1 MDLTKDQFKKIT
13 ELIQL
18 WFKDPTFELETTFGP
33 KGTVDSN
40 TFLQIAQR
48 LRTKDF
54 QVIPQDD
61 RLSIITPNNMRISL
75 QGLGLIESYCKD
87 NTLQGKPFTAMIKE
101 RIGNNAEPIQLP
113 EYDIRFKIRREL
125 DLSNDD
131 PRITQLVKT
140 WSSQAKAFRMIRRWS
155 FKGKGIR
162 IDMSMIRQS
171 PIQATGE
178 FKWTSTFL
186 EANILR
192 QVTRYEV
199 EVELLHEDMKESPDP
214 IGITFRALIAG
225 VGEVQRAIQKNSLL
239 IRKSVMQSVRAE
251 YGALVRADKFR
262 GVGPVTL
269 EVQNMD
275 KEINEAIPNIRTGF
289 NVTDKADGMRTM
301 GFMNSKGEF
310 FLIDQSMT
318 IYRTGLQNET
328 CANSLVDGEWITSL
342 KDGTPVN
349 RYLIFDIYIYNGAK
363 VSQLPFITTTEN
375 QIDQEGESRYIKL
388 NQLFDKWIVEP
399 KMIGKGLTEATTLII
414 ARKQF
419 KFGNGNQIFE
429 QCAMMLDREQI
440 YNTDGL
446 ILTSNS
452 EPLPDKF
459 GGRFNMQ
466 FKWKPSKDNTIDFL
480 VLFESDESG
489 DKISTSIDKSG
500 ATTRYKTM
508 RLYVGG
514 LDNKSPRTAILNET
528 LVEKEKPKYR
538 PILFQ
543 PQQFGDLYAN
553 FCNVLVQND
562 PDTFEEYAVTEHTHE
577 PIQHRSIV
585 EMRYVVGNE
594 AGWRWIPTRIR
605 HDKTERYVRAITQGG
620 DIKYTGMMND
630 EGTAN
635 SVWNSIHDPVTESMI
650 RTGNEE
656 PSEREMATIA
666 TADITK
672 TYYEQR
678 APKEEVAGVSGLR
691 DFHNKYIKNEILI
704 RSVLQP
710 GNKRLLDITCGVG
723 GDLNKWV
730 YANASYVMGI
740 DIAENNI
747 INPQTGAYSRYAKM
761 MLDAKKKRLPKI
773 AFAVGDSSK
782 SIVNGDAGA
791 TPEERDIMRAVFGKV
806 EPESA
811 VPPYITNVMK
821 NSFREGADVVSCMFA
836 IHYFFKNKDTLDG
849 LLKNLADTVKVGG
862 YFVGCCFDGETV
874 FRLLESVEKN
884 ESVTGTHNDVQLWKI
899 KKEYDQEELTD
910 DDSSIGLPIHVD
922 FISIGNAFT
931 EYLVP
936 FPLLVAKF
944 REIGLELLTTA
955 EAGRIG
961 LQHSTAMFQDSYEM
975 AKKGKHNYAMP
986 DAVKE
991 YSFLNRWFIFVRRQ
1005 TVAVELP
1012 GRVKDTKAMVKALSE
1027 SRPGIY
1033 KRFDEAIINADPS
1046 YAKFL
1051 TVPSSDYSVL
1061 QPWHKPGVK
1070 RILEAWFP
1078 TPVTHIVDA
1087 TAHIGVDSIY
1097 LSDLFPG
1104 AKVDSYEVVPDT
1116 FEALKINIQ
1125 TFDKEDFIMPH
1136 LQDISLWDPSEPI
1149 DLLFAD
1155 PPWGGRNY
1163 KKVKKL
1169 NLYFQA
1175 EGEAPNESKNI
1186 KTILK
1191 KWLASGYVKNI
1202 VLKVPQNFDLNN
1214 LPPYNLQTDVKRV
1227 ENPAKKKTDYVLML
1241 FRANPELLRAPA
1253 PVEEEKVLEPEV
1265 LPSALPA
1272 VVPEVASSAF
1282 KTDAAAA
1289 PSKPKKSNV
1298 KPEKEFKFGKGQI
1311 NGGVVSDEE
1320 NSRRW
1325 NALATASDLV
1335 PVNQLPS
1342 NASLWL
1348 DLYCQFEVTD
1358 TEKTP
1363 AVLKIT
1369 GKTATLLPGYEEVLR
1384 TYLAEADRSTSKVY
1398 PLIAYYLGA
1407 MKLKFASTNPSDFKS
1422 MTYNNKVIAAK
1433 LQTVIGKE
1441 QYSAEYFDALTT
1453 ESLRALKTVSEAF
1466 LRKADADLEAKY
1478 KEKRKEYDA
1487 NPKSS
1492 KAPPERKKAPE
1503 VFEEIWQDIKHTFI
1517 DFVFQQ
1523 RFAHDGLFM
1532 KIIAS
1537 LKNEQYTL
1545 TYVGPSERN
1554 NTNSI
1559 KKEYNADNEHFAEHI
1574 MNVVNIQEED

>member
-48 LRTKDF
+48 LRTKEF
-54 QVIPQDD
+54 EVIPQDD
-61 RLSIITPNNMRISL
+61 RLSIITPNNIRISL

-87 NTLQGKPFTAMIKE
+87 NSLQGKPFTAMIKE
-101 RIGNNAEPIQLP
+101 RIGNNAEPIHLP

-125 DLSNDD
+125 DLSNND
-131 PRITQLVKT
+131 PRITQLLKT
-140 WSSQAKAFRMIRRWS
+140 WNTQAKAFRMIRRWS

-171 PIQATGE
+171 QIQATGE

-186 EANILR
+186 DANILR
-192 QVTRYEV
+192 QMTRYEV
-199 EVELLHEDMKESPDP
+199 EVELLHENMKESPEDAM
-214 IGITFRALIAG
+214 GITLRALIAG

-251 YGALVRADKFR
+251 YASLVKSDKFR

-301 GFMNSKGEF
+301 GFINSTGDF
-310 FLIDQSMT
+310 YLIDQSMT
-318 IYRTGLQNET
+318 VYRTGLQNDT

-349 RYLIFDIYIYNGAK
+349 RYLIFDIYIYNRAK
-363 VSQLPFITTTEN
+363 VSQLPFITTTDG
-375 QIDQEGESRYIKL
+375 QIDREGESRYVKL
-388 NQLFDKWIVEP
+388 NQLFDKWIIEP
-399 KMIGKGLTEATTLII
+399 KVTTKGVTEATLLII
-414 ARKQF
+414 ACKQF

-429 QCAMMLDREQI
+429 QCATMLDREQI

-489 DKISTSIDKSG
+489 DKIFTSIDKSG

-514 LDNKSPRTAILNET
+514 LDNKSPRTSILNET

-577 PIQHRSIV
+577 PIQNRSIV
-585 EMRYVVGNE
+585 EMRYVIGNE
-594 AGWRWIPTRIR
+594 AGWCWIPTRIR
-605 HDKTERYVRAITQGG
+605 HDKTERYVRAIAQGG

-656 PSEREMATIA
+656 PSERETATIA

-672 TYYEQR
+672 TYYEKK

-704 RSVLQP
+704 KSVLQP

-782 SIVNGDAGA
+782 SIVNGDAGS
-791 TPEERDIMRAVFGKV
+791 TPEERDMMRAVFGKV
-806 EPESA
+806 EPEGA

-849 LLKNLADTVKVGG
+849 LLKNLADTVKIGG

-899 KKEYDQEELTD
+899 KKEYDQNELTD

-931 EYLVP
+931 EYLVS

-944 REIGLELLTTA
+944 REIGLELLSTA
-955 EAGRIG
+955 EANRIG

-975 AKKGKHNYAMP
+975 AKKGKHNYVMP
-986 DAVKE
+986 DAVKD

-1005 TVAVELP
+1005 ELP
-1012 GRVKDTKAMVKALSE
+1012 GRIKDTKAVTKALSE
-1027 SRPGIY
+1027 SRPGVY
-1033 KRFDEAIINADPS
+1033 RRFEERIIDADPS

-1051 TVPSSDYSVL
+1051 TVDSSDYSVL
-1061 QPWHKPGVK
+1061 QPWHRSYVK
-1070 RILEAWFP
+1070 NILKAWFP
-1078 TPVTHIVDA
+1078 STLSHIVDA

-1104 AKVDSYEVVPDT
+1104 AKVDAYEVVPNT

-1125 TFDKEDFIMPH
+1125 TFDKEDFIVPH

-1149 DLLFAD
+1149 DLLFVD

-1169 NLYFQA
+1169 NLYLQA
-1175 EGEAPNESKNI
+1175 EGEVPNESKNI

-1191 KWLASGYVKNI
+1191 KWLSSGYIKTV
-1202 VLKVPQNFDLNN
+1202 VLKVPTNFDLND
-1214 LPPYNLQTDVKRV
+1214 LPPYNLQTD
-1227 ENPAKKKTDYVLML
+1227 AKVVYNATKTKKDYVLMI
-1241 FRANPELLRAPA
+1241 FRASPEILHTAPA
-1253 PVEEEKVLEPEV
+1253 LTVDEEKVEVPAVLATVEPEIPV
-1265 LPSALPA
+1265 
-1272 VVPEVASSAF
+1272 
-1282 KTDAAAA
+1282 AAAA
-1289 PSKPKKSNV
+1289 TKSKKSKPNV
-1298 KPEKEFKFGKGQI
+1298 KPEKEFKFGKGQL

-1320 NSRRW
+1320 NIRRW
-1325 NALATASDLV
+1325 NILATTSDPI
-1335 PVNQLPS
+1335 PVDQLPS
-1342 NASLWL
+1342 NASRWL
-1348 DLYCQFEVTD
+1348 DLYCHFEVTD
-1358 TEKTP
+1358 VEKTP
-1363 AVLKIT
+1363 TLLSTI
-1369 GKTATLLPGYEEVLR
+1369 GKKTTLLPNYEDILR
-1384 TYLAEADRSTSKVY
+1384 TYLSEADKSRSKVY
-1398 PLIAYYLGA
+1398 PLIAYYLCA
-1407 MKLKFASTNPSDFKS
+1407 MKLKFASTKPSDSKS
-1422 MTYNNKVIAAK
+1422 MMYDNKIIAAK

-1441 QYSAEYFDALTT
+1441 QYSNDYFEALTT
-1453 ESLRALKTVSEAF
+1453 ESLRALKTVSEDF
-1466 LRKADADLEAKY
+1466 LLAVDADFEKKY

-1492 KAPPERKKAPE
+1492 KAPPERKRAPE
-1503 VFEEIWQDIKHTFI
+1503 VFEDIWQDIKSTFI
-1517 DFVFQQ
+1517 DFVFKQ
-1523 RFAHDGLFM
+1523 RLEHDSIFQ
-1532 KIIAS
+1532 KIMTS
-1537 LKNEQYTL
+1537 LTNENYTL
-1545 TYVGPSERN
+1545 TYTGPAERSTN
-1554 NTNSI
+1554 NSS
-1559 KKEYNADNEHFAEHI
+1559 KKEYNTDNAYFGERI
-1574 MNVVNIQEED
+1574 MATVNTDTE